1 MLWKKFKNLKV
12 GGKIVVAII
21 AIILFPITLL
31 LFTAEL
37 LMKSIK
43 NKKIIGTI
51 ISGVLSL
58 FLLFI
63 NYTLIYT
70 LFTPASPEVT

>member
-63 NYTLIYT
+63 NY
-70 LFTPASPEVT
+70 